1 MSVCLSPLYRIAF
14 LTFDH
19 SDPWWL
25 FTTCNLVWNIKH
37 HYTFSVL
44 ELIKASPRFGIL
56 LLSMCLSVAFIVVD
70 VLAVTSVLDIGG
82 INPFWKFAFVF
93 KCFTDTIFLD
103 DFKTVL
109 DRLWEHSMRL
119 NNVRIDGKIQESN
132 VYIEELSSA

>member
-1 MSVCLSPLYRIAF
+1 M
-14 LTFDH
+14 
-19 SDPWWL
+19 

-37 HYTFSVL
+37 HYSFSIL
-44 ELIKASPRFGIL
+44 ELIKSSPRFGIL

-70 VLAVTSVLDIGG
+70 VLAVTSVLKIGG

-109 DRLWEHSMRL
+109 DRLWEHRMRL
-119 NNVRIDGKIQESN
+119 NNVQLDTKVQRRDTF
-132 VYIEELSSA
+132 IEEVSSV